1 MTTRRRGKQQDE
13 RAFGI
18 LTNARG
24 VLRYCRVF
32 VYTREAEDVRRSQV
46 KYNGTTVRQY
56 LIAPSAGITC
66 HLDNSVEGYT
76 GLEGDE
82 ERYRKKELLN
92 RNRKR
97 QKEEFDK
104 ISRKNW

>member
-1 MTTRRRGKQQDE
+1 M
-13 RAFGI
+13 
-18 LTNARG
+18 
-24 VLRYCRVF
+24 
-32 VYTREAEDVRRSQV
+32 
-46 KYNGTTVRQY
+46 
-56 LIAPSAGITC
+56 
-66 HLDNSVEGYT
+66 
-76 GLEGDE
+76 EGDE

>member
-1 MTTRRRGKQQDE
+1 MRGE
-13 RAFGI
+13 CYGI
-18 LTNARG
+18 AG
-24 VLRYCRVF
+24 YS
-32 VYTREAEDVRRSQV
+32 YTREAEDVRRSQV

-66 HLDNSVEGYT
+66 RLDNSVEGYT